1 MPFFGKKEKQNS
13 RSPQQSSKNGHER
26 NNNANASSEF
36 VPASRK
42 EKIVDGQ
49 SEPQEEQRIP
59 APKPKLVF
67 HCQQAQGS
75 PTGLISGFT
84 NVQELYQK
92 MADCYGFPVDEI
104 LFCTLNTHR
113 IDMDNLLSAQLCLD
127 DFIFIHRKG
136 ITKEVEVTKSEE
148 ALGLTITDNGTGF
161 AFIKRIKEDSIID
174 KMKSIQIGD
183 HIEKIDDKLLVGW
196 RHVDVAKY
204 LKGIPLGKTFKI
216 SLVEPLRAGFVNI
229 GPKSDGKKTTQN
241 YGSGKET
248 LRLRNNGPAKLV
260 QAPDYFAQTA
270 VARINSLL
278 ESFVGINDVD
288 LATQIWETAEGRQN
302 TMEFAE
308 AVDNSELESFGFT
321 DDFIIEVW
329 GIVTDAKSGRE
340 SGQDEGG
347 DNDISQSGQ
356 FNPAERRS
364 RLK

>member
-1 MPFFGKKEKQNS
+1 
-13 RSPQQSSKNGHER
+13 
-26 NNNANASSEF
+26 
-36 VPASRK
+36 
-42 EKIVDGQ
+42 
-49 SEPQEEQRIP
+49 
-59 APKPKLVF
+59 
-67 HCQQAQGS
+67 
-75 PTGLISGFT
+75 
-84 NVQELYQK
+84 
-92 MADCYGFPVDEI
+92 
-104 LFCTLNTHR
+104 
-113 IDMDNLLSAQLCLD
+113 MDNLLSAQLCLD

-174 KMKSIQIGD
+174 QMKSIQVGD

-229 GPKSDGKKTTQN
+229 GPKSDGKKSTQN

-288 LATQIWETAEGRQN
+288 LASQIWETAEGRQN

-329 GIVTDAKSGRE
+329 GIVTDAKSGRD
-340 SGQDEGG
+340 SGQVEGG
-347 DNDISQSGQ
+347 DNDISH
-356 FNPAERRS
+356 NPPERRS